1 MRFLEIKQRKDEID
15 ALIESIMSGQSHL
28 SFSSIKAF
36 ATGGTRGF
44 INYKLDKKSTGAMD
58 NGKAFHCAILEPERY
73 ADEYFVFDDSAKCAE
88 LVSNVAKSPRAT
100 AEYKAWKAEQ
110 LAKFEGKIEVSLE
123 DHENYL
129 NMAAYFKE
137 CNLTSKVF
145 SDIYATEKNYF
156 FNRGGFK
163 INAKVDALIPC
174 SSIDIKTIAQCN
186 DKKCRWAITDNMYL
200 MQGGIYSLATG
211 IKKHQIIFIDS
222 DCNVGRYIMGADKIS
237 QAVDQFDYYLAMF
250 RDAAECGDWT
260 IGAEF
265 FNGEVLL

>member
-1 MRFLEIKQRKDEID
+1 MRYIEIKQRKEEID
-15 ALIESIMSGQSHL
+15 ALINSIMSGQSHL

-36 ATGGTRGF
+36 ATGGPRGF

-58 NGKAFHCAILEPERY
+58 DGNAFHCAILEPERY
-73 ADEYFVFDDSAKCAE
+73 NKEYYVFDDSEKVAE
-88 LVSNVAKSPRAT
+88 LILKGSKNPRAT
-100 AEYKAWKAEQ
+100 SEYKEWKAKSKEFWSH
-110 LAKFEGKIEVSLE
+110 LIEVSAE
-123 DHENYL
+123 DHENYI
-129 NMAAYFKE
+129 NMAAYFRE

-145 SDIYATEKNYF
+145 SEIYATEKNYF

-200 MQGGIYSLATG
+200 MQGGVYSLATG

-237 QAVDQFDYYLAMF
+237 QAVDQFDYYLSMF
-250 RDAAECGDWT
+250 RDVAECGDWT
-260 IGAEF
+260 IGSEF
-265 FNGEVLL
+265 FNGAVLL

>member
-1 MRFLEIKQRKDEID
+1 MRYVEIKQRKEEINT
-15 ALIESIMSGQSHL
+15 LIDSIMSGQSHL

-36 ATGGTRGF
+36 ATGGPRGF
-44 INYKLDKKSTGAMD
+44 INYKLDKKSSGAME

-88 LVSNVAKSPRAT
+88 LVSNGAKSPRAT
-100 AEYKAWKAEQ
+100 AEYKAWKASE
-110 LAKFEGKIEVSLE
+110 LAKFEGKIEVSAD
-123 DHENYL
+123 DHENFL
-129 NMAAYFKE
+129 NMAAYFRE

-145 SDIYATEKNYF
+145 SDITDTEKNYF
-156 FNRGGFK
+156 FDRGGFK

-186 DKKCRWAITDNMYL
+186 DKKCRWAINDNMYL
-200 MQGGIYSLATG
+200 MQGGVYSLATG

-222 DCNVGRYIMGADKIS
+222 DCNVGMYTMGADKIS
-237 QAVDQFDYYLAMF
+237 QAVDQFDYYLSMF
-250 RDAAECGDWT
+250 RDAAESGDWT

-265 FNGEVLL
+265 FNGEVIL

>member
-1 MRFLEIKQRKDEID
+1 MRYIEIKQRKEEINT
-15 ALIESIMSGQSHL
+15 LIDSIMSGQSHL

-36 ATGGTRGF
+36 ATGGPRGF
-44 INYKLDKKSTGAMD
+44 INYKLDKKSSGAME

-73 ADEYFVFDDSAKCAE
+73 ADEYFVFDDSEKVAE
-88 LVSNVAKSPRAT
+88 LILNGFKNPRAT
-100 AEYKAWKAEQ
+100 SEYKKWKAKSKEFWSH
-110 LAKFEGKIEVSLE
+110 LIEVSAE
-123 DHENYL
+123 DHENYI
-129 NMAAYFKE
+129 NMSAYFRE

-145 SDIYATEKNYF
+145 SEIYATEKNYF

-163 INAKVDALIPC
+163 INAKVDAIISC

-211 IKKHQIIFIDS
+211 IQKHQIIFIDN
-222 DCNVGRYIMGADKIS
+222 DCNVARYIMGADKIS

-250 RDAAECGDWT
+250 RDAAESGDWT

-265 FNGEVLL
+265 FNGEIVL

>member
-1 MRFLEIKQRKDEID
+1 MKYIEIKQRKDEINE
-15 ALIESIMSGQSHL
+15 LIDSIMSGQSHL
-28 SFSSIKAF
+28 SFSSMKAF
-36 ATGGTRGF
+36 ATGGPRGF

-58 NGKAFHCAILEPERY
+58 SGTAFHCAILEPERY
-73 ADEYFVFDDSAKCAE
+73 ADEYFVFDDSAKVNE
-88 LVSNVAKSPRAT
+88 LIAGGALNARAT
-100 AEYKAWKAEQ
+100 NIYKAWKAEQ
-110 LAKFEGKIEVSLE
+110 LAKFDGKIEVSAE
-123 DHENYL
+123 DNENYI
-129 NMAAYFKE
+129 NMAAYFRE

-145 SDIYATEKNYF
+145 SEIYATEKNYF

-186 DKKCRWAITDNMYL
+186 DKKCRWAITDNMYQ
-200 MQGGIYSLATG
+200 MQGGVYSLATG
-211 IKKHQIIFIDS
+211 IKKHQIIFIDA

>member
-1 MRFLEIKQRKDEID
+1 MRYFEIKKRKEEIN
-15 ALIESIMSGQSHL
+15 ALIDSIMSGQSHL
-28 SFSSIKAF
+28 SFSSMKAF
-36 ATGGTRGF
+36 ATGGPRGF

-58 NGKAFHCAILEPERY
+58 SGTAFHCAILEPERY

-88 LVSNVAKSPRAT
+88 LVSNGAKSPRAT

-110 LAKFEGKIEVSLE
+110 LAKFEGKIEVSAE
-123 DHENYL
+123 DHENYI
-129 NMAAYFKE
+129 NMSAYFRE

-145 SDIYATEKNYF
+145 SEIYATEKNYL

-163 INAKVDALIPC
+163 INANVDALIPC

-186 DKKCRWAITDNMYL
+186 DKKCRWAIADNMYQ
-200 MQGGIYSLATG
+200 MQGGVYSLATG
-211 IKKHQIIFIDS
+211 IKKHQIIFIDA

-237 QAVDQFDYYLAMF
+237 QAVDQFDYYIAMF
-250 RDAAECGDWT
+250 RNAAECGDWT